1 LWHNPANREC
11 ALASLTSLTFLDDE
25 LLSLSY
31 SEPAAALLDQAQP
44 GAGA

>member
-1 LWHNPANREC
+1 MARRLSREC

-31 SEPAAALLDQAQP
+31 SEPAASLLDQAQP